1 MSAASG
7 EEDSASSA
15 SHPMD
20 QQPPLPSPY
29 PTPSQEELNQLEDQ
43 LSHQLQH
50 STWKP
55 IIHPW
60 ERTLASSQAA
70 FRVHYIRQEVNDL
83 HAQCDQARNRLERRK
98 AEFAARRERLIS
110 ARQLEAAEQRRAEDL
125 EKANT
130 VLSKRLTAVGLSLH
144 RRRVHLLRLLEQI
157 YPIELDDPSQ
167 FLFSIASVPLPN
179 GTSSTD
185 LRQQQRSTSKGK
197 EKASEPAEVTL
208 KNQDAEVTAAA
219 LGLVAQL
226 VTLLSAYLE
235 TPIHYPLATA
245 GSRSVVQ
252 DAISIMNGP
261 RAFPLYS
268 KGVEGYRF
276 EYAVFLLN
284 KDIEQLVNEHHVPLI
299 DLRQTLP
306 NLKNLMITVISA
318 TSPKAYTSSASR
330 RHISARQIALSSTS
344 SPPTSILQLH
354 PHPHGPHHHHHSA
367 ASSSSYIH
375 HHHLGKGH
383 PFSSSSSTASSGSAA
398 LPGAMATAAGN
409 GGRLHSDA
417 SVSISV
423 ASANGSDITLAGGV
437 GPNHHNHHVRPP
449 SNGSSAGTGGGG
461 AGPTRVGPGGANAR
475 SASQASVASTWA
487 ASLLGWKTFYAN
499 GSASGS
505 ELSLGGSG
513 SGPNSPNPNGGGE
526 TGTEEEERRR
536 SSLGSVL
543 GFGLSESESKSSL
556 NSDGT
561 VGAGADAEEERTG
574 KNGQAGPPTVRRLGA
589 ATS

>member
-1 MSAASG
+1 
-7 EEDSASSA
+7 
-15 SHPMD
+15 MD
-20 QQPPLPSPY
+20 QQPPFSSPY

-70 FRVHYIRQEVNDL
+70 FRVHCIRQEVNDL

-110 ARQLEAAEQRRAEDL
+110 ARELEASERRRAEDL

-185 LRQQQRSTSKGK
+185 LRQQQRSASKGK

-354 PHPHGPHHHHHSA
+354 PHHHHPSGP
-367 ASSSSYIH
+367 SSSSYIH

-409 GGRLHSDA
+409 GGRLHSNA

-437 GPNHHNHHVRPP
+437 GPHHHNHHVRPP
-449 SNGSSAGTGGGG
+449 SNGSSTGTGGGG
-461 AGPTRVGPGGANAR
+461 AGVMRAGGGPGGGGGANAR

-513 SGPNSPNPNGGGE
+513 SGPNSPNPNGGGG

-543 GFGLSESESKSSL
+543 GLGLSESESKSSL

-561 VGAGADAEEERTG
+561 VGAGADAEEGRTG

-589 ATS
+589 AKS